1 MPSLMTAGVAPPLT
15 AQRESRPTSRKLSI
29 DPNLDLAGG
38 DENATASSSNISD
51 DRKGNSDDADDES
64 SGKDP
69 SIVAVLVEELWDVDF
84 CERYHYLED
93 VNCR

>member
-69 SIVAVLVEELWDVDF
+69 
-84 CERYHYLED
+84 
-93 VNCR
+93 